1 MYSEQLEQLIKSV
14 IADGVITEK
23 ERAVLHKRAAAE
35 GIDED
40 EIDVYVDGLIE
51 NVKKKVTSQVAETK
65 SNVIEHDLSI
75 FQKVKTEYLEYYKL
89 IPSYT
94 RVLERKEYE
103 ASSILFSF
111 IDIIENKHDNQWQ
124 DLGLIFGTS
133 DTVIKKVPT
142 LQFMSGKNKILTLNL
157 VGLWQCSINDYIQ
170 KDSIGDQT
178 SNLFFT
184 VYFLDKEMLKPLCE
198 ASNLSVMFIPH
209 DSTSLKEIPL
219 PYFQFYA
226 QRFYNNIFDNS
237 AYPDV
242 DKKIEEEDKK
252 IEEEK
257 SKIKSAEKKKL
268 WWAFLWFVI
277 SMLLVYIIDSLR

>member
-40 EIDVYVDGLIE
+40 EIDVYLDGLM
-51 NVKKKVTSQVAETK
+51 VKTK
-65 SNVIEHDLSI
+65 PQIEHDLSI
-75 FQKVKTEYLEYYKL
+75 FQKVKTKYLEYYKL

-94 RVLERKEYE
+94 RVLERKEFG
-103 ASSILFSF
+103 ASAILFSF
-111 IDIIENKHDNQWQ
+111 IDIIENKDDNQWQ
-124 DLGLIFGTS
+124 DLGLIYGAA
-133 DTVIKKVPT
+133 DTDLKSVPT
-142 LQFMSGKNKILTLNL
+142 LQFMSGKNKILTLNF
-157 VGLWQCSINDYIQ
+157 VGLWQCNIFDYIQ
-170 KDSIGDQT
+170 RESIGDHT
-178 SNLFFT
+178 SNLFLT

-198 ASNLSVMFIPH
+198 ASNLSVMFIPEKG
-209 DSTSLKEIPL
+209 STTSLKEIPL

>member
-40 EIDVYVDGLIE
+40 EIDVYLDGLM
-51 NVKKKVTSQVAETK
+51 VKAKPQ
-65 SNVIEHDLSI
+65 IEHDLSI
-75 FQKVKTEYLEYYKL
+75 FQKVKTRRLEYYKL

-94 RVLERKEYE
+94 RVLERKEFG
-103 ASSILFSF
+103 ASAILFSF
-111 IDIIENKHDNQWQ
+111 IDIIENKDGNQWQ
-124 DLGLIFGTS
+124 DLGLIFGAS
-133 DTVIKKVPT
+133 DTVIERVPT
-142 LQFMSGKNKILTLNL
+142 LQFMSGKNKILTLNFD
-157 VGLWQCSINDYIQ
+157 GLWQSMIEEYIQ
-170 KDSIGDQT
+170 KESIGDNT

-198 ASNLSVMFIPH
+198 ASNLSVMFISH
-209 DSTSLKEIPL
+209 ENERTSLKEIPL

-237 AYPDV
+237 AYPDA

-257 SKIKSAEKKKL
+257 SKIKSAERKKI

-277 SMLLVYIIDSLR
+277 SMLLGYIIDSLR